1 MDLVNIETGKVI
13 NEVEFR
19 ILYKN
24 VSFPQELLQDTVE
37 PFGYVIAQTTEK
49 PEQTEYTMVTPGQPE
64 LIDGVWY
71 GTWVVKDRFDTPEKL
86 QNYEKK
92 KIRKRMLCADYKQF
106 WKSLIRSNTYTT
118 LKENAK
124 VDLTANVLATELIS
138 LLGDAKM
145 GEVDIEALQAGIW
158 EVFSAL
164 PSELAEELRGIMDV
178 NGLVDYTSTPPEEEP
193 TETPTE

>member
-24 VSFPQELLQDTVE
+24 VSFPQELLPDTVE
-37 PFGYVIAQTTEK
+37 PFGYIIAQETEK
-49 PEQTEYTMVTPGQPE
+49 PEQTEYTIVSPGQPE

-124 VDLTANVLATELIS
+124 VDLTANVLVTELIS

-178 NGLVDYTSTPPEEEP
+178 NGMTDYTSTPPEE
-193 TETPTE
+193 

>member
-92 KIRKRMLCADYKQF
+92 KIRKRMLSADYKDF
-106 WKSLIRSNTYTT
+106 WKMLLSSDTYIA

-124 VDLTANVLATELIS
+124 VDLTVNFLVTELIAI
-138 LLGDAKM
+138 LGDAKM
-145 GEVDIEALQAGIW
+145 GEVHIEALQTSIW
-158 EVFSAL
+158 EVFSNL
-164 PSELAEELRGIMDV
+164 SSELAEELRGIMDV
-178 NGLVDYTSTPPEEEP
+178 NGLVDYTSTPPEE
-193 TETPTE
+193 

>member
-1 MDLVNIETGKVI
+1 MDLVNLETGKVI

-19 ILYKN
+19 ILHKN

-37 PFGYVIAQTTEK
+37 PFGYIIAQETEK
-49 PEQTEYTMVTPGQPE
+49 PEQTEYTIVSPGQPE

-71 GTWVVKDRFDTPEKL
+71 GTWVVKDRFDTPEEL
-86 QNYEKK
+86 QNYEEK
-92 KIRKRMLCADYKQF
+92 KIRKRMLRAGYKQF

-145 GEVDIEALQAGIW
+145 GEVDIEALQTGIW
-158 EVFSAL
+158 ETFAVL
-164 PSELAEELRGIMDV
+164 PPELATELRGLMDV
-178 NGLVDYTSTPPEEEP
+178 NGMTDYTSEPPEEES